1 MSGGLY
7 VNKIAFTLLATG
19 LTVIGLNE
27 ASHAFFHEAHHEQPG
42 YAIAIPETPEGGG
55 EAVEEGPVD
64 YGVLLAAADP
74 AAGEQVAVKCHQC
87 HTIEASG
94 GNLQGPPLWG
104 VVGRP
109 VASVGGFKYSEDMV
123 AQGGVWSYEHLDKFL
138 ERPKALVPGTAMNFV
153 GLKKQQDRMNLMAFL
168 KSQTSGAQVDF
179 PAPLPPQATDA
190 AVPVDGAVPADGTV
204 PVEGAAPVEG
214 APAAPAE
221 GAPAP
226 AAPAPAAP
234 APAQP
239 QTPAPAPGH

>member
-7 VNKIAFTLLATG
+7 VNKIAFTILATG

-27 ASHAFFHEAHHEQPG
+27 ASHAFFHTAHHEQPG
-42 YAIAIPETPEGGG
+42 YAVAIPEAAGAEGA
-55 EAVEEGPVD
+55 EAAEEGPVD
-64 YGVLLAAADP
+64 YGVLLSAADP

-104 VVGRP
+104 LMGRDIAA
-109 VASVGGFKYSEDMV
+109 VAGFKYSDDMA
-123 AQGGVWSYEHLDKFL
+123 AQEGVWDYAKLDHFL
-138 ERPKALVPGTAMNFV
+138 ERPKAMVPGTAMNFV

-168 KSQTSGAQVDF
+168 KTQTSGAQLEF
-179 PAPLPPQATDA
+179 PAPLPPQAVDA
-190 AVPVDGAVPADGTV
+190 AAPADGAV
-204 PVEGAAPVEG
+204 PVEGAVPAEGGAPAEG
-214 APAAPAE
+214 APAAPAN
-221 GAPAP
+221 G

-239 QTPAPAPGH
+239 APAAPAPATPTP